1 MFHRQSRSRMIAKR
15 IPNSR
20 ASASWK
26 VLFSKRKYFS
36 WQSTQGTVSYDG
48 TTMLYL
54 IISAVKP
61 STRVGVSDLRVNT
74 RQACLVQFQ
83 FNVPDLCD
91 KSMSDFQSILYR
103 NKTHDNIVLGLFGA
117 LLSGKNEVFTR
128 FVQRRKDDWETGGRP
143 VGPIL
148 PKRWLKLVFRNTI
161 TYSCSRPGSR
171 RMVKTRRLSP

>member
-1 MFHRQSRSRMIAKR
+1 MIAKR

-26 VLFSKRKYFS
+26 VLFSKRKHFS

-91 KSMSDFQSILYR
+91 KIMSDYKPILDR
-103 NKTHDNIVLGLFGA
+103 NKTHDDIVLDLFEA
-117 LLSGKNEVFTR
+117 LLSGKN
-128 FVQRRKDDWETGGRP
+128 
-143 VGPIL
+143 
-148 PKRWLKLVFRNTI
+148 
-161 TYSCSRPGSR
+161 
-171 RMVKTRRLSP
+171 